1 MSRSPVRV
9 RVAAPHHNAGWR
21 TSRQPAFTL
30 APSSSVSVT
39 DLPTLNA
46 CLNTLCTLLLVR
58 GFLQIRRGARQAHQK
73 SMLAALVCSA
83 LFLCSY
89 LVYHVQVG
97 SVPYPHH
104 DWTRP
109 LYFAVLIP
117 HVILAAIMAPF
128 VALVVWRA
136 YNQDFA
142 RHRRLARWVWPT
154 WIFVSVSGVVIY
166 LMLYQL

>member
-1 MSRSPVRV
+1 M
-9 RVAAPHHNAGWR
+9 
-21 TSRQPAFTL
+21 
-30 APSSSVSVT
+30 SVT

-46 CLNTLCTLLLVR
+46 CLNILCVFLLVR

-73 SMLAALVCSA
+73 SMLAALACSV

-97 SVPYPHH
+97 SVPYPHY

-117 HVILAAIMAPF
+117 HIVLAA
-128 VALVVWRA
+128 R
-136 YNQDFA
+136 
-142 RHRRLARWVWPT
+142 
-154 WIFVSVSGVVIY
+154 
-166 LMLYQL
+166 

>member
-1 MSRSPVRV
+1 MLYIISFPV
-9 RVAAPHHNAGWR
+9 
-21 TSRQPAFTL
+21 QPV
-30 APSSSVSVT
+30 SSS

-97 SVPYPHH
+97 SVPYPHY

-117 HVILAAIMAPF
+117 HIILAAIMAPF

-142 RHRRLARWVWPT
+142 RHRRLARWVWPV
-154 WIFVSVSGVVIY
+154 WIFVSVSGVVVY
-166 LMLYQL
+166 VMLYQL

>member
-1 MSRSPVRV
+1 M
-9 RVAAPHHNAGWR
+9 
-21 TSRQPAFTL
+21 
-30 APSSSVSVT
+30 SSS

-104 DWTRP
+104 DWTRL
-109 LYFAVLIP
+109 LYFVVLIP
-117 HVILAAIMAPF
+117 HVALAALMAPF
-128 VALVVWRA
+128 VALVVWLA
-136 YNQDFA
+136 YKRDFA

-154 WIFVSVSGVVIY
+154 WIFVSVSGVVVY
-166 LMLYQL
+166 LMLYRL